1 MSARVIVEFTECGD
15 AVKIGRWVEADDGS
29 TARENLGADT
39 VLELVGVILDEAEA
53 ATFPMA
59 AKEGGAE

>member
-15 AVKIGRWVEADDGS
+15 AVKIGRWVEGDDS
-29 TARENLGADT
+29 ATIREKLGADT
-39 VLELVGVILDEAEA
+39 VFELIGAILDEAEA
-53 ATFPMA
+53 ATLPMA